1 MVYVYV
7 MIRTQVYLPQYQINH
22 LKVLASRNSTTMSD
36 ELRKKLDFTIKTKK
50 AKKSLSEILANGN
63 TDWFDTKAEIEI
75 VKSRKQIEQRLK
87 KWAF

>member
-1 MVYVYV
+1 
-7 MIRTQVYLPQYQINH
+7 MIRTQVYLPQYQIKH
-22 LKVLASRNSTTMSD
+22 LKFLASRNSTTMSD

-63 TDWFDTKAEIEI
+63 TDWFDAKAEIEI